1 MSEEKDK
8 IKNKLMKNLGGNFL
22 LWIVIIIV
30 SVSVLQY
37 ASIAPKSIE
46 ISYAEFTDIYND
58 QYENISSVTI
68 EDKFLV
74 GTCEPTCFGT
84 LSNNE
89 ISSFTVVLPELTN
102 DLVNEL
108 VNLGIDVKI
117 RQKTLSF
124 LDYVFQFS
132 PWILILVFW
141 FLIMRRMQG
150 GVGGQNNIFSFAKS
164 KA

>member
-1 MSEEKDK
+1 MDCHNNS
-8 IKNKLMKNLGGNFL
+8 F
-22 LWIVIIIV
+22 
-30 SVSVLQY
+30 SFFLQY
-37 ASIAPKSIE
+37 ASITPKSIE

-74 GTCEPTCFGT
+74 GTCEPICFGT

-89 ISSFTVVLPELTN
+89 ISSFTVVLRELTN

-117 RQKTLSF
+117 RQKTPIFFRLRFFSF
-124 LDYVFQFS
+124 LLGY
-132 PWILILVFW
+132 
-141 FLIMRRMQG
+141 
-150 GVGGQNNIFSFAKS
+150 
-164 KA
+164 

>member
-1 MSEEKDK
+1 MSKDK
-8 IKNKLMKNLGGNFL
+8 DKMKNKMIKNLGGNFL

-46 ISYAEFTDIYND
+46 ISYAEFTDVYKE
-58 QYENISSVTI
+58 QSENISNVTI
-68 EDKFLV
+68 EDKFLTGV
-74 GTCEPTCFGT
+74 CDPGCFGT

-89 ISSFTVVLPELTN
+89 ITSFTVVLPELTN

-117 RQKTLSF
+117 KQKTLTF

-141 FLIMRRMQG
+141 FFIMKRMQG
-150 GVGGQNNIFSFAKS
+150 GVGGQNNIFSLS
-164 KA
+164 LIHI

>member
-74 GTCEPTCFGT
+74 RTCEPTCFGT

-89 ISSFTVVLPELTN
+89 IS
-102 DLVNEL
+102 
-108 VNLGIDVKI
+108 
-117 RQKTLSF
+117 
-124 LDYVFQFS
+124 
-132 PWILILVFW
+132 
-141 FLIMRRMQG
+141 
-150 GVGGQNNIFSFAKS
+150 
-164 KA
+164 